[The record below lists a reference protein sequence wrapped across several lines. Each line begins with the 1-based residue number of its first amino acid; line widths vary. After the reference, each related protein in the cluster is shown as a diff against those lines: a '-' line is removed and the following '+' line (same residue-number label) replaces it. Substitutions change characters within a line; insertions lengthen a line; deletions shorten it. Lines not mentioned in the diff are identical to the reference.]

1 MQFGMAWNMT
11 DKTAIL
17 LSGGMDSIALAYWLH
32 PTLAITVDYGQ
43 VAAEAEVRASRKVC
57 EELGIQHDVISIN
70 CRVLG
75 SGVMAEASVSECAPS
90 PEWWPFRNQLLI
102 TFAAARL
109 TGLGVNRLLV
119 GSVKTDGDYADG
131 RHEFYQVIDTL
142 VSGQEGCIH
151 VEAPALDMT
160 SDELI
165 RKSGVGLEL
174 LAWAHSCALGNY
186 ACGRCRSC
194 QKHRAV
200 MKKLGYPEY

>member
-1 MQFGMAWNMT
+1 MLFGMPWNMA

-17 LSGGMDSIALAYWLH
+17 LSGGMDSIALAYWLR

-43 VAAEAEVRASRKVC
+43 IAAEAEVRASRKIC
-57 EELGIQHDVISIN
+57 EELGIRHDVISIN
-70 CRVLG
+70 CRALG
-75 SGVMAEASVSECAPS
+75 SGDMAGLSVPECAPS
-90 PEWWPFRNQLLI
+90 PEWWPFRNQLLV

-109 TGLGVNRLLV
+109 IGFGMDRLLV

-131 RHEFYQVIDTL
+131 RHEFYRAIDIL
-142 VSGQEGCIH
+142 VSGQEGGIH

-165 RKSGVGLEL
+165 HKSGIGLGL
-174 LAWAHSCALGNY
+174 LSWAHSCVLGNY

-200 MKKLGYPEY
+200 MKRLGYPEY